1 MTDEARAA
9 QARQLRHKRPMAA
22 AINWNQINEDLEE
35 IANECADIQWMTEDE
50 ETLIDL
56 LDGDEEQAFEF
67 RMAFSDLAAGCERF
81 REELE
86 EIRRYDFISADDD
99 DVAPLF
105 DLFFPAIR
113 TDGGLLGY
121 DTYEEDYFRLD
132 TYEGMAAM
140 DAAKAKLKRLTKDQ
154 LLDLCGLSLAIAR
167 NYMSLMYRHDCL
179 KAGIDILKGQNES
192 LLRVVK
198 EIDEAWKRWEEET
211 DGGKYEFL
219 RAGREFDQLLQQL
232 PDRLWIE

>member
-67 RMAFSDLAAGCERF
+67 RMAFSDLSAECDQF
-81 REELE
+81 REELDE
-86 EIRRYDFISADDD
+86 LRRYDFMSGEDDEG
-99 DVAPLF
+99 APLF
-105 DLFFPAIR
+105 DLFFPAIK
-113 TDGGLLGY
+113 TDGGMFGY
-121 DTYEEDYFRLD
+121 DDYEGDYFRLD
-132 TYEGMAAM
+132 NYECMAAESE
-140 DAAKAKLKRLTKDQ
+140 ARKKLKRLTKDQ
-154 LLDLCGLSLAIAR
+154 LLDLSGIALGIAR
-167 NYMSLMYRHDCL
+167 NYIGLMHRYDCL

-211 DGGKYEFL
+211 DGGKYEFMK
-219 RAGREFDQLLQQL
+219 AGREFDQLLQQL